1 MPRTVNA
8 TAVEIRREAFVDVA
22 ERLIQTKAYE
32 QMSIQDVL
40 DEAGASRG
48 GFYHYF
54 DSKQQLLDAVIA
66 RMVDAAF
73 MAVQPMVADPEIS
86 AIVKLQRFF
95 SGIAGWKAERRDLVV
110 GITEVWLSDDNALV
124 REKLR
129 ERLVVKLTPLF
140 AAIIRQGI
148 NEGVCSVAA
157 PDDTARVLVS
167 LIQAAN
173 QLGTELFVA
182 SQAGNVTFETVE
194 RTLTAYSDAYERI
207 LGIPGGSLAID
218 RSMLHLWFR

>member
-1 MPRTVNA
+1 M
-8 TAVEIRREAFVDVA
+8 
-22 ERLIQTKAYE
+22 
-32 QMSIQDVL
+32 
-40 DEAGASRG
+40 
-48 GFYHYF
+48 
-54 DSKQQLLDAVIA
+54 
-66 RMVDAAF
+66 
-73 MAVQPMVADPEIS
+73 
-86 AIVKLQRFF
+86 
-95 SGIAGWKAERRDLVV
+95 V

-148 NEGVCSVAA
+148 NEGVCSVAT

-194 RTLTAYSDAYERI
+194 RTITAYSDAYERI